1 MLLWL
6 FSWCHCTSALSNYFI
21 LKNTILSALAGVLWK
36 KLRLPIIWST
46 LIPQKVI
53 KSWSRA
59 TMMRLYY
66 LSHHMSPSYRIPEM
80 CFCIF
85 ESWEVFFFSFFST
98 VIKHTLKI
106 QKHTLKTQK
115 CIERKCKVIVLCKE
129 IGDEGAYAAVSGR
142 RQDVRE
148 LEG

>member
-1 MLLWL
+1 
-6 FSWCHCTSALSNYFI
+6 
-21 LKNTILSALAGVLWK
+21 
-36 KLRLPIIWST
+36 
-46 LIPQKVI
+46 
-53 KSWSRA
+53 
-59 TMMRLYY
+59 MRLYY